1 MGLILTKGFLMKIFW
16 LETKTSVNQINL
28 GFIIKLFTDGT
39 GVNRAHYS
47 VENLREV
54 AHYCEH

>member
-1 MGLILTKGFLMKIFW
+1 MKIFW

-39 GVNRAHYS
+39 GVNRAHYC

-54 AHYCEH
+54 AHYCEL